1 MRGFPLAKEG
11 LVFVVPALVLSL
23 LSLAFHLY
31 ALSLICFFL
40 FLFFTYFFRNPK
52 RIGHSNAAE
61 LTAPA
66 DGRVMGIEEMKEE
79 EFLKGSA
86 TRVST
91 FMGLAD
97 VHVNRAP
104 SDGVVSRISHKSGH
118 YGLAFKKEV
127 DKENERNYILLE
139 KGDEKLLVVQIAGF
153 LARRIH
159 CWVRERDAVRKGD
172 PLGIIAFGSRVD
184 VYIPPGYEIMVE
196 LDQRVKSGLTPLARK
211 TSKAL

>member
-1 MRGFPLAKEG
+1 LRGIPLAKEG
-11 LVFVVPALVLSL
+11 LLFVLPAFVLSL
-23 LSLAFHLY
+23 LCFAFQFYVVSLV
-31 ALSLICFFL
+31 CFVL

-52 RIGHSNAAE
+52 RIGQSSAAE
-61 LTAPA
+61 LIAPA
-66 DGRVMGIEEMKEE
+66 DGRVMGIEEMTEE
-79 EFLKGSA
+79 EFVKGR
-86 TRVST
+86 TMRVAT

-104 SDGVVSRISHKSGH
+104 CDGVVRRVSHKSGR

-139 KGDEKLLVVQIAGF
+139 KENEKLLVVQIAGF

-211 TSKAL
+211 RGGT